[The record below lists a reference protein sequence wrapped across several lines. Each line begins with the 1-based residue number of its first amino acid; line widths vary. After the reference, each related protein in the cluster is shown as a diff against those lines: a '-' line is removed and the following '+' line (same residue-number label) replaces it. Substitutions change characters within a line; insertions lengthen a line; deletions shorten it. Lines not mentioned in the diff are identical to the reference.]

1 MKKINIKLKEEHLR
15 KLVVALAN
23 MIIENF
29 GKNFS
34 VKTRLLGELCVDM
47 SSDGEAIKENIDN
60 IKDLLDEFAKELD
73 GMDDLLKLITVS
85 EPQIELNP
93 NETVIAKL
101 GKKGAQ
107 QLPDG
112 SWETLD

>member
-1 MKKINIKLKEEHLR
+1 MKKININLKEEYLR

-34 VKTRLLGELCVDM
+34 TKTNLLGSLCVNPT
-47 SSDGEAIKENIDN
+47 SDGEKIKENIDD
-60 IKDLLDEFAKELD
+60 IKGLLDEFAKELD

-93 NETVIAKL
+93 NETVITKL